1 MYSFDEKYGILLS
14 NTVKILPFVIFL
26 CLVSAQSLCA
36 DTKTFDADSPEARE
50 CLAMIAEYHLAKQPV
65 PLAYESVAVQM
76 MLHEANHVAE
86 KLKLPTSHPIQPR
99 GVRYPYISPPW
110 YSMVN
115 ETTRPYWPITV
126 FSNRIYDTNIPREQR
141 ARAFRIS
148 LQGTI
153 ETTNLLFAFEQGRL
167 SDVERLS
174 DHDVQYYAGDIDKL
188 IGKPSVINE
197 AQAYE
202 MATQWLNAVDID
214 VAAMEKKYSPQV
226 DQLSVLPV
234 NSTNAVKV
242 PMYFVHWGWR
252 YFRNGDENHTVSSES
267 LVEVK
272 ILGTTKELVELRLS
286 DASFSKRPPLLI
298 TNAIDLM
305 RMGNPPAKYLNVNTN
320 EARLNPNAPHSP

>member
-1 MYSFDEKYGILLS
+1 MKL
-14 NTVKILPFVIFL
+14 LPFVIFL
-26 CLVSAQSLCA
+26 CLVSVQKLCA
-36 DTKTFDADSPEARE
+36 DTKTFDADSPEAQE
-50 CLAMIAEYHLAKQPV
+50 SLAMIGEYHLARQPV
-65 PLAYESVAVQM
+65 PLAYESAAVQM
-76 MLHEANHVAE
+76 MLHEANYIAE
-86 KLKLPTSHPIQPR
+86 KLKLPASHPIR
-99 GVRYPYISPPW
+99 LADIRYPYVSPPW
-110 YSMVN
+110 YSMLK
-115 ETTRPYWPITV
+115 ETTPPYWPITV
-126 FSNRIYDTNIPREQR
+126 FSNRIFDSSIPREQR
-141 ARAFRIS
+141 ARAFKVCLR
-148 LQGTI
+148 GTI
-153 ETTNLLFAFEQGRL
+153 ETTNLLFAFDQGRL

-174 DHDVQYYAGDIDKL
+174 EHDVQYYARDIDKL

-202 MATQWLNAVDID
+202 MATQWLTAVDID
-214 VAAMEKKYSPQV
+214 VVAMEKKYSPQV
-226 DQLSVLPV
+226 NQLSVLPM

-252 YFRNGDENHTVSSES
+252 DFRNGDENHTVSSES

-305 RMGNPPAKYLNVNTN
+305 RMGNPPAKHLNVNTN